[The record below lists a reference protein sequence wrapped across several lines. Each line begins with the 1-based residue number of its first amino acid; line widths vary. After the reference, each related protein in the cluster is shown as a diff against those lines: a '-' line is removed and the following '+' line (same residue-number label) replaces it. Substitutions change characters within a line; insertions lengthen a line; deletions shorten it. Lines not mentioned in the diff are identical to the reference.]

1 MFDYVRTQLSS
12 NCITTSKPYIE
23 NNSVRTK
30 PAPKKAGFV
39 FYLFANALKK
49 KTDNSALTTDAT
61 MTANTAIS

>member
-12 NCITTSKPYIE
+12 NCITTFKRF
-23 NNSVRTK
+23 VMTK

-39 FYLFANALKK
+39 FYLFANALKNVA
-49 KTDNSALTTDAT
+49 DRIALATDAT